1 MPKYA
6 KVGNPMLNTLSLG
19 GNAFDEAVANYAKY
33 SGLNF
38 WNDLVYYL
46 RTGFVVSRPSCFA
59 MGRPIERDGKRG
71 WFIQIAVGNIG
82 ELITCFPCKLD
93 FVAFCRN
100 NDENM
105 RVIDFDTY
113 VKKVAALYGY
123 TDAN

>member
-1 MPKYA
+1 MPRYA
-6 KVGNPMLNTLSLG
+6 KVGNPMLNTLSVK
-19 GNAFDEAVANYAKY
+19 GNAFDIAVENYKKY

-38 WNDLVYYL
+38 WDDLMYYL

-82 ELITCFPCKLD
+82 ELITCLPCKLD

-113 VKKVAALYGY
+113 VKKVAAMYGY

>member
-1 MPKYA
+1 MPRYQ
-6 KVGNPMLNTLSLG
+6 KVGNPMLNTLALG
-19 GNAFDEAVANYAKY
+19 GNAFDVAVENYKKY

-38 WNDLVYYL
+38 WEDLMYYL
-46 RTGFVVSRPSCFA
+46 RTGFVVSRPSVFA

-82 ELITCFPCKLD
+82 ELITCLPCKLD

-113 VKKVAALYGY
+113 VKKVAAMYGY
-123 TDAN
+123 TNNP

>member
-1 MPKYA
+1 MPRYQ
-6 KVGNPMLNTLSLG
+6 KVGNPMLNTLALG
-19 GNAFDEAVANYAKY
+19 GNAFDVAVENYKKY
-33 SGLNF
+33 AGLNF
-38 WNDLVYYL
+38 WDDLMYYL
-46 RTGFVVSRPSCFA
+46 RTGFVVSRPSVFA

-82 ELITCFPCKLD
+82 ELITCLPCKLD

-113 VKKVAALYGY
+113 VKKVAAMYGY
-123 TDAN
+123 TDAT